1 MSSLVTNVRA
11 FLSPRSPAIVAT
23 VVLLFVVGMVQ
34 AATTISTSITTGGDL
49 TVTGTAS
56 TTLFSATKISYFGGT
71 ATSTFSTAGVLT
83 AVGNT
88 SLVTASSTGAI
99 SVAGAFW
106 VGGNATTTAAG
117 AISTESTLTVGAAAT
132 LSSTLGVTGVT
143 TLTGTTTVGTA
154 ARFAVGTTTAISG
167 AGLLVEDQVG
177 TTTAAF
183 SAAAASKGARL
194 ILEDHDGAGCT
205 EVVALNGVLTAK
217 IATCPAGI

>member
-1 MSSLVTNVRA
+1 MRRIFSLA
-11 FLSPRSPAIVAT
+11 RSGPLPLAAGVA
-23 VVLLFVVGMVQ
+23 VAMFFVVALAQ
-34 AATTISTSITTGGDL
+34 AATTISTNVDTGGTL
-49 TVTGTAS
+49 AVTGLSSLANAS
-56 TTLFSATKISYFGGT
+56 TTSHVSI
-71 ATSTFSTAGVLT
+71 
-83 AVGNT
+83 
-88 SLVTASSTGAI
+88 
-99 SVAGAFW
+99 AGALW
-106 VGGNATTTAAG
+106 VGRNATTTAAG
-117 AISTESTLTVGAAAT
+117 AISTQSTLDGTGA
-132 LSSTLGVTGVT
+132 T

-217 IATCPAGI
+217 IATCPTGI